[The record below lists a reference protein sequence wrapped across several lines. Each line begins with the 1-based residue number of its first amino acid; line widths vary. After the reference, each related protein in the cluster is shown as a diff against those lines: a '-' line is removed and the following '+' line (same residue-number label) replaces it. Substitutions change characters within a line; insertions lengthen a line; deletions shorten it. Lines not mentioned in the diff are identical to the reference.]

1 MDRIWHATDHT
12 RSTTVSSYKPTLV
25 KVDKRTAMV
34 YSSRLTRRPMNVG
47 HGEKK
52 FFPQSIATYDIVA
65 CDAIVLARCKK
76 GKKKRRMKK

>member
-1 MDRIWHATDHT
+1 
-12 RSTTVSSYKPTLV
+12 
-25 KVDKRTAMV
+25 MV